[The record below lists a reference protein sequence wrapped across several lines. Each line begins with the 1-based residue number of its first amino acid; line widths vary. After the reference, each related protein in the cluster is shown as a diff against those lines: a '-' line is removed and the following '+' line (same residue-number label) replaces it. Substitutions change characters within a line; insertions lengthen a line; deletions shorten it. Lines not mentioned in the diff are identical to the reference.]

1 MKRPAAPTL
10 LELKERLRAAGLRGT
25 SPRIAVLQRLEQLT
39 APVSHAELHEQLGST
54 GLDRATVYRNLV
66 DLAEAGLVRRR
77 DLGDHVWRFE
87 LARGEAHGGPQ
98 HPHFTCVEC
107 GDVSC
112 LPDVEVKLVSARG
125 APRSLQRRAVEV
137 QLRGTCDDCGV

>member
-1 MKRPAAPTL
+1 MKRAPASTVPAL
-10 LELKERLRAAGLRGT
+10 QERIRAAGLRST
-25 SPRIAVLQRLEQLT
+25 SPRLVVLQRLEQLT
-39 APVSHAELHEQLGST
+39 APVSHAELHEQLGDA

-87 LARGEAHGGPQ
+87 LARGEGHEGGQ
-98 HPHFTCVEC
+98 HPHFTCTEC

-112 LPDVEVKLVSARG
+112 LPDVEVKLVAAKG
-125 APRSLQRRAVEV
+125 APRSLRKERVEV
-137 QLRGTCDDCGV
+137 QLRGTCDDCSD